1 MMRLELHCTLSLLCI
16 LKCLSYKNLLMF
28 KIANRKKKKDQ
39 KILYLIP
46 GRQRELLSLKM
57 QLSDIDLQHS
67 RFSRTCHLELNMGL
81 RLELLVELVL
91 VNQLLHRLY
100 LGF

>member
-1 MMRLELHCTLSLLCI
+1 
-16 LKCLSYKNLLMF
+16 MF

-46 GRQRELLSLKM
+46 GRQKELLSLKM

-100 LGF
+100 LGFWSWRKAQFLLTGSILVKLNFRN